1 MQHCSVVIICPII
14 LAISMNLLFPLSNS
28 SLAAKQGEND
38 YYLYEASQS
47 KNLASHSNFSSPQ
60 TNTEFPSIQ
69 LGNVTNL
76 TNNPNDSVYGQV
88 AASDNKVFIIW
99 EESVPNT
106 SGDNVNYDIFIK
118 RSDDRGN
125 TFENNSQ
132 TNISNNFGFSEHPQ
146 IALSNSTVYAVWT
159 DNTFGDRE
167 ILFTRSLDSGAT
179 FDRGEK
185 VKNLSNSSG
194 DSYNQEIAAVED
206 SIYVVWH
213 EKDADGNNSLLLR
226 ASEDRG
232 NTFGDTITIAKG
244 NSVDENSFPKIAAS
258 QNHAYVTWS
267 VVPAAKLNSQLNPS
281 EQAAGVFFS
290 KSSDSGKTFSDS
302 IMQLSAEAKDVG
314 ETQVAAYNDSVH
326 IVWGGLKPAEV
337 KNLHYTISNN
347 RGNSFANTIEI
358 KNDSFVNPLNVE
370 LAVVPQ
376 NNASDVGRSH
386 PDSNYN
392 QQGEFHNDYRLYV
405 AGEAWSLGNDE
416 IFLLS
421 GIENTNTTNNTIGKN
436 AVINLSNN
444 SGTSECPSISISGNN
459 IFVVWEDSSAG
470 NHEIYFIKG
479 TIKE

>member
-1 MQHCSVVIICPII
+1 MCPII
-14 LAISMNLLFPLSNS
+14 LAISMILLFPLSNS
-28 SLAAKQGEND
+28 NLAAKQGEKD

-47 KNLASHSNFSSPQ
+47 KNLTSHSNFSSPQ
-60 TNTEFPSIQ
+60 TNTEFPSIE

-88 AASDNKVFIIW
+88 VASDNKVFIIW
-99 EESVPNT
+99 EEAVPNA

-146 IALSNSTVYAVWT
+146 IAISNSTVYAVWT

-179 FDRGEK
+179 FDSGQK
-185 VKNLSNSSG
+185 IKNLSNSSG

-206 SIYVVWH
+206 SIYVVWQ
-213 EKDADGNNSLLLR
+213 EKDADGNNSILLR

-232 NTFGDTITIAKG
+232 NTFGNTITISNG
-244 NSVDENSFPKIAAS
+244 NTVDENSFPKIAAY
-258 QNHAYVTWS
+258 QNDVYVTWS
-267 VVPAAKLNSQLNPS
+267 VVSAASINSQLNPA
-281 EQAAGVFFS
+281 EHAGVFFS
-290 KSSDSGKTFSDS
+290 KSSDNGKTFSEPV
-302 IMQLSAEAKDVG
+302 MQLSADGKDVG
-314 ETQVAAYNDSVH
+314 ESQVAAYNGIVH

-337 KNLHYTISNN
+337 KNLHYTVSNN

-370 LAVVPQ
+370 LAVALQ
-376 NNASDVGRSH
+376 NNANDSESSH
-386 PDSNYN
+386 PDSNN
-392 QQGEFHNDYRLYV
+392 NLQGEFHNDYSLYV

-470 NHEIYFIKG
+470 NHEIYFIRG